1 MISVL
6 LADTHPT
13 YRRALALS
21 LSEDESLQIVGQA
34 GDLFGLEWTTT
45 TLHPQVIVLNSTL
58 LRELGYEGIKS
69 LKQEG
74 GGHVIIVHSMSISES
89 VAPQGLIAV
98 ADAYVSKELQIS
110 ALLDT
115 IHTLV
120 G

>member
-6 LADTHPT
+6 LADTHPA
-13 YRRALALS
+13 YRNALALS

-34 GDLFGLEWTTT
+34 GDLFGLELTTA

-58 LRELGYEGIKS
+58 LRQLGSEGIGT
-69 LKQEG
+69 LKQDEG
-74 GGHVIIVHSMSISES
+74 GPVIVVLSMSTSED
-89 VAPQGLIAV
+89 VTPKDLIAMV
-98 ADAYVSKELQIS
+98 DGYVSKELAIS

-115 IHTLV
+115 IHSLA